1 MIDMFSDTYTE
12 SCEMFEA
19 LIREAEE
26 RDKIRRANER
36 LNKRLYDRE
45 TKDSKR
51 PKDSTKC

>member
-26 RDKIRRANER
+26 TDKIRRANER
-36 LNKRLYDRE
+36 LNRWLYGRE

-51 PKDSTKC
+51 PKDSTKR